1 MCQNVIELDQKK
13 TTFVRQEKTRKKD
26 IFDEVMDIDDDD
38 DDHSTDDD
46 DHSTDDDDDDDDDR
60 DTDDDEDCVYNDI
73 DVDTDMDTDDSF
85 DNNRDDN
92 NCNVWSQLV
101 CQLCLETLCLS
112 RTPATK
118 QQPVATTATTMFPT
132 MKMLSATAMIATT
145 TKHRRQQ

>member
-1 MCQNVIELDQKK
+1 MCQNVIELDQIK

-26 IFDEVMDIDDDD
+26 IFDEVINIDDDDDDDDND

-46 DHSTDDDDDDDDDR
+46 NEDDHSTDDD
-60 DTDDDEDCVYNDI
+60 DDDEDCVYNDI

-85 DNNRDDN
+85 DNTRDDN

-101 CQLCLETLCLS
+101 LLALLG

-118 QQPVATTATTMFPT
+118 QQAVATTETTMFPT

-145 TKHRRQQ
+145 THRRQQ